1 MKELIAK
8 KPNYRRICSVRGCG
22 NRDTVLFARS
32 VDMAGG
38 LFICKACADE
48 MYKYYSSVVT
58 PAKEPVAKTAEEV
71 DVDQITV
78 EEVSAPEGVEEAP
91 KPKARTGTRR
101 NSTAG

>member
-38 LFICKACADE
+38 LFICKDCAEE
-48 MYKYYSSVVT
+48 MYRFYFPEVVSEAVALSSEDAAKDAIVPEVKEEK
-58 PAKEPVAKTAEEV
+58 PAVR
-71 DVDQITV
+71 
-78 EEVSAPEGVEEAP
+78 
-91 KPKARTGTRR
+91 ARTGTK
-101 NSTAG
+101 SGAKGEGK